1 MPRKL
6 RVAEALCL
14 VGWATG
20 KFLARASATH
30 TADLLSSLTHL
41 GLVGAQALRLL
52 VHHQFIRKLPGPDAR
67 SWVYQLNDDSFSN
80 YPPMD
85 DPLPRWNQPW
95 DKKWRLLNF
104 DIPSRPTILRQ
115 RLSRWLHRNR
125 LGNLQHSVWI
135 CPTPPPDLSE
145 LFSKGMDPHTL
156 LLWESSTPHGIRPVD
171 LVKQAWD
178 FLKINESYELVIQR
192 ALQSRRPEKIRE
204 ATLLWH
210 RALAGDPLLPRELY
224 PKDYLGFK
232 TMDVLRK
239 VWLKHISGP
248 S

>member
-20 KFLARASATH
+20 KFLART
-30 TADLLSSLTHL
+30 TAINTSDLLASLTHL
-41 GLVGAQALRLL
+41 GLAGAQALRLL
-52 VHHQFIRKLPGPDAR
+52 VHHQFIRKVPGSEAR
-67 SWVYQLNDDSFSN
+67 SWVYQLNDESWSN
-80 YPPMD
+80 LSPMD
-85 DPLPRWNQPW
+85 DPLQRWNQPW

-125 LGNLQHSVWI
+125 FGNLQHSVWI
-135 CPTPPPDLSE
+135 CPTTPPDLSE
-145 LFSKGMDPHTL
+145 LFINGINPHTL
-156 LLWESSTPHGIRPVD
+156 LLWESSTPKGIRPVD
-171 LVKQAWD
+171 LVNQAWD
-178 FLKINESYELVIQR
+178 FLKINESYEVVIQR
-192 ALQSRRPEKIRE
+192 ALESRRPEKLRE

-210 RALAGDPLLPRELY
+210 GALAGDPLLPRELY

>member
-6 RVAEALCL
+6 RVAQALCL

-20 KFLARASATH
+20 KFLARASAIH

-41 GLVGAQALRLL
+41 GLVGTQALRLL
-52 VHHQFIRKLPGPDAR
+52 VHHQFIRKFPGPDAR
-67 SWVYQLNDDSFSN
+67 SWVYQLNDDSLSN

-85 DPLPRWNQPW
+85 DPLSRWNQPW

-156 LLWESSTPHGIRPVD
+156 LLWESSTPQGIRSVD

-192 ALQSRRPEKIRE
+192 ALESRRPEKIRE

-210 RALAGDPLLPRELY
+210 GALAGDPLLPRELY

-232 TMDVLRK
+232 AMDVLRK
-239 VWLKHISGP
+239 VWLKHISSP

>member
-1 MPRKL
+1 MARKL

-20 KFLARASATH
+20 KFLSRSTPIN
-30 TADLLSSLTHL
+30 TSDLLSSFTHL
-41 GLVGAQALRLL
+41 GLVGVQALRLL
-52 VHHQFIRKLPGPDAR
+52 VHHQFIRKFPGADDR
-67 SWVYQLNDDSFSN
+67 SWVYQLNDEYLSK

-85 DPLPRWNQPW
+85 DPFSRWNQSW

-171 LVKQAWD
+171 LVKQAWN

-192 ALQSRRPEKIRE
+192 ALESRRPEKIRE

-239 VWLKHISGP
+239 VWREDFSGP